1 MQKNIKKLTNVSLYV
16 CMSVE
21 NSKMLVFFM
30 FFLHLSLK
38 MTGRMSYVDLAW
50 PWGLV
55 TLGLQP
61 LLSPAPDQVEKV
73 LDGICGQAASEG

>member
-1 MQKNIKKLTNVSLYV
+1 
-16 CMSVE
+16 
-21 NSKMLVFFM
+21 
-30 FFLHLSLK
+30 

-61 LLSPAPDQVEKV
+61 LLSPAPDQVPDRIE
-73 LDGICGQAASEG
+73 LIQ

>member
-1 MQKNIKKLTNVSLYV
+1 
-16 CMSVE
+16 
-21 NSKMLVFFM
+21 
-30 FFLHLSLK
+30 

-61 LLSPAPDQVEKV
+61 LLSPAPDQVQGE
-73 LDGICGQAASEG
+73 LDESTNSISKIWGLVSGHHWPSAPGGLAAHV

>member
-1 MQKNIKKLTNVSLYV
+1 
-16 CMSVE
+16 
-21 NSKMLVFFM
+21 
-30 FFLHLSLK
+30 

-61 LLSPAPDQVEKV
+61 LLSPAPGQVAD
-73 LDGICGQAASEG
+73 LIGPILWICLPWISI